1 MVEYIVGPV
10 LALVLGLKFTD
21 YKVKEMEKRVEE
33 IARSCEERVIATNT
47 QTSKTI
53 VATLTPVARAIKQ
66 LNEQVGIEQNRLVAV
81 LVL

>member
-66 LNEQVGIEQNRLVAV
+66 LNEQVGIE
-81 LVL
+81 